1 MQRTAHL
8 QTPPAAEPVRL
19 HQTPAW
25 GEPVVIADDIFWLRV
40 RLPFALDHVNLW
52 LCRDY
57 DGWTVID
64 TGYGDAPT
72 RALWEGLRGTLLA
85 GHPIR
90 RVLVTHFHPD
100 HAGQAGWLCGEA
112 GAELW
117 MSRTEWLTARMLAL
131 DTTDAAI
138 AETER
143 CYRQAGMPDE
153 VVARQRSRGN
163 AYRRGVNEPP
173 PSFVRIA
180 AGDRI
185 TLAGSSWEVLTGEG
199 HAPEQVTLYAEE
211 RGLLIAADQILPRI
225 SPVVGVWPS
234 QPEADPLADYLASLE
249 QYRRL
254 PEDTMVLP
262 SHGMPFLGLHQ
273 RLEELVAHH
282 EERLDATLAACARP
296 TTAASVLEAL
306 FPRAL
311 DPHQTGFAL
320 AETLA
325 HLNYLLG
332 QGMLRRWP
340 GPNGVLLYRIN

>member
-1 MQRTAHL
+1 MLRS
-8 QTPPAAEPVRL
+8 PPAY
-19 HQTPAW
+19 
-25 GEPVVIADDIFWLRV
+25 GEPVAIADDIFWLRV

-52 LCRDY
+52 LCSDH

-72 RALWEGLRGTLLA
+72 RTMWQELRGRLLA
-85 GHPIR
+85 GRPVR

-100 HAGQAGWLCGEA
+100 HVGQAGWLCEA
-112 GAELW
+112 TGAELW
-117 MSRTEWLTARMLAL
+117 MSRTEWLTGRMLAL
-131 DTTDAAI
+131 DATESAV

-153 VVARQRSRGN
+153 AIVRQRSRGN
-163 AYRRGVNEPP
+163 TYRRGVGELPP
-173 PSFVRIA
+173 AFVRLR

-185 TLAGSSWEVLTGEG
+185 ALAGSTFEVLIGEG
-199 HAPEQVTLYAEE
+199 HAPEQVTLYCEE
-211 RGLLIAADQILPRI
+211 RRLLIAADQILPRI
-225 SPVVGVWPS
+225 SPVIGVWPS
-234 QPEADPLADYLASLE
+234 QPDADPLADYLGSLE
-249 QYRRL
+249 QYRQL
-254 PEDTMVLP
+254 PEDTEVLP
-262 SHGMPFLGLHQ
+262 SHGLPFQGLHH

-282 EERLDATLAACARP
+282 EERLEATLAACRHP
-296 TTAASVLEAL
+296 TTAAGVLETL

-311 DPHQTGFAL
+311 DAHQTGFAL

-340 GPNGVLLYRIN
+340 GPNGVLLYRSH